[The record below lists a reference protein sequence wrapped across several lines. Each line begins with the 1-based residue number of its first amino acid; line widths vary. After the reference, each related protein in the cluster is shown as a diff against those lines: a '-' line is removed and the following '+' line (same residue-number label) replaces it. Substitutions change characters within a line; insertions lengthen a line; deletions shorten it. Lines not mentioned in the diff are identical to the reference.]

1 MNAKINLSIGD
12 KHQNLLRILRA
23 VNDKELKHSA
33 TFGCNEI
40 GILIEAKSIVTENLH
55 FLFVEFIFRHIFYY
69 NFNIYYIT

>member
-12 KHQNLLRILRA
+12 KHHNLLRILRA

-40 GILIEAKSIVTENLH
+40 GILVEAKSITDEV
-55 FLFVEFIFRHIFYY
+55 FYFVL
-69 NFNIYYIT
+69 YYIILITL